1 MRNNFYPWLFSTLK
15 IILVQVF
22 ILTAF
27 LEAVIFPAGGRPR
40 VYLLNIKYASIPLN
54 ENVTYRSPLLFVV
67 SAENDTKATLPP
79 SPWSNTSRGGIF
91 LFLFMQIYLTWGSST
106 WPWPQ
111 VASFYSVSFFYSC
124 MYRNTDHWLLLV
136 RRKLPHWFS
145 LKIHVT
151 ETERRAQIRPTCSI
165 LNNRSQLNLRPTTGQ
180 AEPIAQYFF
189 EKSTTGC

>member
-1 MRNNFYPWLFSTLK
+1 VRNNFYPWLFSTLK

-79 SPWSNTSRGGIF
+79 SP
-91 LFLFMQIYLTWGSST
+91 
-106 WPWPQ
+106 
-111 VASFYSVSFFYSC
+111 
-124 MYRNTDHWLLLV
+124 
-136 RRKLPHWFS
+136 
-145 LKIHVT
+145 
-151 ETERRAQIRPTCSI
+151 
-165 LNNRSQLNLRPTTGQ
+165 
-180 AEPIAQYFF
+180 
-189 EKSTTGC
+189 